1 MAPAPEDGVWR
12 PTAPAT
18 PGHLGVKAYRP
29 SPTPGHVDVK
39 AYRPSHSGF
48 RFSRKAV
55 TPSAK
60 SRLP

>member
-1 MAPAPEDGVWR
+1 MTADGAATPEDRGVEIYR
-12 PTAPAT
+12 PSDT
-18 PGHLGVKAYRP
+18 PGHL
-29 SPTPGHVDVK
+29 DVE